1 MAKTSC
7 MRLKTTLL
15 SVAVAGS
22 VAFAP
27 SLGAT
32 TGWFH
37 VEVERPSQP
46 SARQALTDAL
56 AAAPATTAGQPPA
69 LQPISDNF
77 ELVGHHDLGLRG
89 MNAALAIHDGHA
101 YVGSRTDGKSIPGVA
116 ENVNN
121 AGILIIDISDPA
133 KMTQVGEIGLPH
145 QALTDQTSREMR
157 VWPERDVLIVQN
169 LSSNCSELIHMCAPA
184 GGPPD
189 TFDFYDIS
197 DPADPVHVAQYD
209 PTNNPHEFYLWIDPE
224 APEERALLFVSGTS
238 SNTFY
243 VTDISGYGDG
253 NFEELGL
260 TDLDAV
266 SSGSLHSMTP
276 DFDGRTTYLA
286 NLTGGLGVMD
296 TSDFVEG
303 EEVPEFRAY
312 TNPAT
317 APTWDGPGAH
327 SALRVP
333 GRDLTIVADE
343 VYGDALNN
351 PLFGEHGCP
360 WGWVR
365 FFDTSDPAQPSQ
377 LGEFRLPVNEEDFCA
392 TDVPR
397 PSTSYSAH
405 NPTITDELLFISWHA
420 GGLRVISFDDP
431 ANPVQEGAFI
441 PEPLPVVLQEDPA
454 LTAGQDKVAFW
465 SFPIIADG
473 IVYVVDVRNGL
484 YALEYTGRDAADV
497 ASIAFLEGNSNAGD
511 AARYAQLDAPSE
523 ED

>member
-1 MAKTSC
+1 MKLRTA
-7 MRLKTTLL
+7 LL
-15 SVAVAGS
+15 PIAVAGT

-27 SLGAT
+27 ALSTAT
-32 TGWFH
+32 GLFH
-37 VEVERPSQP
+37 IEVERPSQP
-46 SARQALTDAL
+46 SAREAVADAL
-56 AAAPATTAGQPPA
+56 AAAPVTTAGQPPA
-69 LQPISDNF
+69 LEPVSDNF
-77 ELVGHHDLGLRG
+77 ELVGHHDLGARG
-89 MNAALAIHDGHA
+89 MNAALAIHGDYA
-101 YVGSRTDGKSIPGVA
+101 YVGSRTDGKSVPGVA

-133 KMTQVGEIGLPH
+133 NMTQVGEIGLPH
-145 QALTDQTSREMR
+145 QAMTDQTSREMR

-184 GGPPD
+184 GGPGD

-197 DPADPVHVAQYD
+197 GDNATNPVHVAQYD
-209 PTNNPHEFYLWIDPE
+209 PTNNPHEFYLWVDP
-224 APEERALLFVSGTS
+224 ADPEERALLFVSGTS

-243 VTDISGYGDG
+243 VTDISGYPND
-253 NFEELGL
+253 NFEELGIFNVNSPNNG
-260 TDLDAV
+260 D
-266 SSGSLHSMTP
+266 LHSMTP

-286 NLTGGLGVMD
+286 NLVGGMGVAD
-296 TSDFVEG
+296 TSDFVDG
-303 EEVPEFRAY
+303 IDDPEFREL
-312 TNPAT
+312 TPPFT
-317 APTWDGPGAH
+317 APTWSGPGAH

-351 PLFGEHGCP
+351 PAFGEHGCP

-365 FFDTSDPAQPSQ
+365 FFDTSNPGQPAQ

-397 PSTSYSAH
+397 PSSSYSAH
-405 NPTITDELLFISWHA
+405 NPTVTDELLFISWHA

-431 ANPVQEGAFI
+431 ANPVEEGAFI
-441 PEPLPVVLQEDPA
+441 PEPIPVAIQEDPA

-465 SFPIIADG
+465 SFPIIRDG
-473 IVYVVDVRNGL
+473 IVYVVDIRNGL

-497 ASIAFLEGNSNAGD
+497 ASIDFLEGNSNVGD
-511 AARYAQLDAPSE
+511 AARYAASDAG
-523 ED
+523 